1 MAPHSVSKAYR
12 EIESQSVAH
21 GGRGVDLVLALYD
34 GVIDAIGQAEIYMS
48 RKEYRDCG
56 RQCSRA
62 LTILAG
68 LRETLD
74 FDQGEPVASGLL
86 RLYNVATSR
95 IIGAQ
100 TRRDVAWLREAKVTL
115 ASVREAW
122 AEIAARETTVRTKAV
137 TAGTADT
144 RKASAAALSGA
155 GVAAAV

>member
-1 MAPHSVSKAYR
+1 MAPHSASRAYR
-12 EIESQSVAH
+12 DVGSQSIAH
-21 GGRGVDLVLALYD
+21 GGRGVDLVIALYD
-34 GVIDAIGQAEIYMS
+34 GVIDALGQAQILME
-48 RKEYRDCG
+48 RKEYRECG

-86 RLYNVATSR
+86 RLYNAVTSK

-100 TRRDVAWLREAKVTL
+100 TRKDATWFSEAKSSMT
-115 ASVREAW
+115 SVREAW
-122 AEIAARETTVRTKAV
+122 VELSAKERSVATKAV
-137 TAGTADT
+137 TSGYVDAP
-144 RKASAAALSGA
+144 KASAVAPSGA

>member
-1 MAPHSVSKAYR
+1 LLKAYR
-12 EIESQSVAH
+12 EASVQSIAH
-21 GGRGVDLVLALYD
+21 GGRGVDLVVALYD
-34 GVIDAIGQAEIYMS
+34 GTLDAIGQAELFME
-48 RKEYRDCG
+48 RKEYQSCG
-56 RQCSRA
+56 RQCARA

-86 RLYNVATSR
+86 RLYNVATSK

>member
-12 EIESQSVAH
+12 DTGFESVAH

-34 GVIDAIGQAEIYMS
+34 GVIDAVGQAEIFME
-48 RKEYRDCG
+48 RKEYRECG
-56 RQCSRA
+56 RQCARA

-74 FDQGEPVASGLL
+74 FEHGEPVAGELL
-86 RLYNVATSR
+86 RLYNHVTSK

-100 TRRDVAWLREAKVTL
+100 TRRDVAWFRDAKGTL

-122 AEIAARETTVRTKAV
+122 AEIAVRESVRAKAV
-137 TAGTADT
+137 TAINLDT
-144 RKASAAALSGA
+144 RKASAVALSGA
-155 GVAAAV
+155 SVAAAV